1 MSPIA
6 MVMRRAHWQG
16 AAAQHA
22 HAHHHSWLV
31 QAILRAGSPSASSHG
46 RGMLRMIERHGR
58 TVQMISR
65 VLQALPARMQ
75 VRPAGG
81 REHAAQ
87 QSAAAGAASTRPVAM
102 PTTVA
107 ATLQRVVANG
117 AGAYPHMPMTM
128 ARSGATPASGA
139 AQRPETPAHLATVP
153 GAGSRNGHP
162 ARSPSAFAAAPQ
174 PVTLAP
180 LELARV
186 TDHVV
191 TQLEQRALSYRE
203 RMGGR

>member
-1 MSPIA
+1 
-6 MVMRRAHWQG
+6 MVIRRAHWQA

-22 HAHHHSWLV
+22 YPHHHSWLV
-31 QAILRAGSPSASSHG
+31 QAILRAGSPSVSNAG

-58 TVQMISR
+58 TVQVISR

-75 VRPAGG
+75 VRFAAGS
-81 REHAAQ
+81 EHAAK
-87 QSAAAGAASTRPVAM
+87 QSAAAGASSTRP
-102 PTTVA
+102 A
-107 ATLQRVVANG
+107 ATPGAAAATMRRVVANG
-117 AGAYPHMPMTM
+117 AGAYPRMPMMM
-128 ARSGATPASGA
+128 ARGGGTPAGGA

-153 GAGSRNGHP
+153 AAGPRSGQP

-203 RMGGR
+203 RMGGW